1 MQSNTFSFQQQT
13 DNTII
18 LLFKKLNYLL
28 PCIFL
33 LACSGCGIYS
43 FTGASID
50 PNVKTYTV
58 HPFANQAQIVVASLA
73 NSMTEA
79 LRFKFITST
88 NLKQVESDGDLEF
101 QAVIMSYQVLPVA
114 PQANEIAAVNRL
126 TITVSVEYFNHQD
139 EKQSWTSS
147 FSRYADYDS
156 NKDLAIVQD
165 DLIKDINEQLV
176 DDIFNKA
183 VVNW

>member
-1 MQSNTFSFQQQT
+1 ME
-13 DNTII
+13 
-18 LLFKKLNYLL
+18 KLRNKFTG
-28 PCIFL
+28 FL
-33 LACSGCGIYS
+33 VGVMCFLAIAGCGVYS

-58 HPFANQAQIVVASLA
+58 HPFVNQAPIVVASLA

-79 LRFKFITST
+79 LRFKFVTGT
-88 NLKQVESDGDLEF
+88 NLKQLERGGDLEF
-101 QAVIMSYQVLPVA
+101 QAVITGYQVLPVA

-126 TITVSVEYFNHQD
+126 TITISVEYINHQN
-139 EKQSWTSS
+139 EKQSWNST

-156 NKDLAIVQD
+156 NKDLSTVQEQ
-165 DLIKDINEQLV
+165 LIKDINEQLV
-176 DDIFNKA
+176 DDIFNKS

>member
-1 MQSNTFSFQQQT
+1 MRLATSESAKEHCTGKSRNTKLQSNTFSFQQQT

-114 PQANEIAAVNRL
+114 PRPMKLQRS
-126 TITVSVEYFNHQD
+126 TG
-139 EKQSWTSS
+139 
-147 FSRYADYDS
+147 
-156 NKDLAIVQD
+156 
-165 DLIKDINEQLV
+165 
-176 DDIFNKA
+176 
-183 VVNW
+183 

>member
-1 MQSNTFSFQQQT
+1 MQSNQNQNIPVQRYT
-13 DNTII
+13 NRII
-18 LLFKKLNYLL
+18 LAMYCMMAL
-28 PCIFL
+28 P
-33 LACSGCGIYS
+33 GCGVYS

-58 HPFANQAQIVVASLA
+58 HPFINQAPIVVASLA

-88 NLKQVESDGDLEF
+88 NLKQLESGGDLEF
-101 QAVIMSYQVLPVA
+101 AAIITGYQVLPVA

-126 TITVSVEYFNHQD
+126 TITISVEYINHQN
-139 EKQSWTSS
+139 EKQSWNSS

-156 NKDLAIVQD
+156 NKDLSSVQEQ
-165 DLIKDINEQLV
+165 LIKEINEQLV
-176 DDIFNKA
+176 DDIFNKS

>member
-1 MQSNTFSFQQQT
+1 MQSNQNQDKPVQRYTKR
-13 DNTII
+13 II
-18 LLFKKLNYLL
+18 LAMYCMMAL
-28 PCIFL
+28 P
-33 LACSGCGIYS
+33 GCGIYS

-58 HPFANQAQIVVASLA
+58 HPFINQAPIVVASLA

-88 NLKQVESDGDLEF
+88 NLKQLESGGDLEF
-101 QAVIMSYQVLPVA
+101 AAIITGYQVLPVA

-126 TITVSVEYFNHQD
+126 TITISVEYINHQN
-139 EKQSWTSS
+139 EKQSWNSS

-156 NKDLAIVQD
+156 NKDLSSVQEQ
-165 DLIKDINEQLV
+165 LIKEINEQLV
-176 DDIFNKA
+176 DDIFNKS

>member
-1 MQSNTFSFQQQT
+1 MFCMMV
-13 DNTII
+13 
-18 LLFKKLNYLL
+18 L
-28 PCIFL
+28 P
-33 LACSGCGIYS
+33 GCGIYS

-58 HPFANQAQIVVASLA
+58 HPFINQAPIVVASLA

-88 NLKQVESDGDLEF
+88 NLKQLESGGDLEF
-101 QAVIMSYQVLPVA
+101 AAIITGYQVLPVA

-126 TITVSVEYFNHQD
+126 TITISVEYINHQN
-139 EKQSWTSS
+139 EKQSWNSS

-156 NKDLAIVQD
+156 NKDLSSVQEQ
-165 DLIKDINEQLV
+165 LIKEINEQLV
-176 DDIFNKA
+176 DDIFNKS

>member
-1 MQSNTFSFQQQT
+1 MKSLLA
-13 DNTII
+13 IV
-18 LLFKKLNYLL
+18 LLFLY
-28 PCIFL
+28 
-33 LACSGCGIYS
+33 AGCGIYS

-58 HPFANQAQIVVASLA
+58 HPFVNQAPIVVATLA

-88 NLKQVESDGDLEF
+88 NLKQLDADGDLEF
-101 QAVIMSYQVLPVA
+101 QAVITAYQVTPVA
-114 PQANEIAAVNRL
+114 PQANEVAAVNRL
-126 TITVSVEYFNHQD
+126 SITVSVEYLNHQN
-139 EKQSWTSS
+139 EKQSWNSS
-147 FSRYADYDS
+147 FTRYADYDS
-156 NKDLAIVQD
+156 NKDLSVVQD
-165 DLIKDINEQLV
+165 QLIKDINEQLV

>member
-1 MQSNTFSFQQQT
+1 ME
-13 DNTII
+13 
-18 LLFKKLNYLL
+18 KLRNKFTG
-28 PCIFL
+28 FL
-33 LACSGCGIYS
+33 VGVMCFLAIAGCGVYS

-58 HPFANQAQIVVASLA
+58 HPFVNQAPIVVASLA

-79 LRFKFITST
+79 LRFKFVTGTS
-88 NLKQVESDGDLEF
+88 LKQLESGGDLEF
-101 QAVIMSYQVLPVA
+101 QAVITGYQVLPVA

-126 TITVSVEYFNHQD
+126 TITISVEYINHQN
-139 EKQSWTSS
+139 EKQSWNST

-156 NKDLAIVQD
+156 NKDLSTVQEQ
-165 DLIKDINEQLV
+165 LIKDINEQLV
-176 DDIFNKA
+176 DDIFNKS

>member
-1 MQSNTFSFQQQT
+1 MFCMMA
-13 DNTII
+13 
-18 LLFKKLNYLL
+18 L
-28 PCIFL
+28 P
-33 LACSGCGIYS
+33 GCGIYS

-58 HPFANQAQIVVASLA
+58 HPFINQAPIVVASLA

-88 NLKQVESDGDLEF
+88 NLKQLESGGDLEF
-101 QAVIMSYQVLPVA
+101 AAIITGYQVLPVA

-126 TITVSVEYFNHQD
+126 TITISVEYINHQN
-139 EKQSWTSS
+139 EKQSWNSS

-156 NKDLAIVQD
+156 NKDLSSVQEQ
-165 DLIKDINEQLV
+165 LIKEINEQLV
-176 DDIFNKA
+176 DDIFNKS